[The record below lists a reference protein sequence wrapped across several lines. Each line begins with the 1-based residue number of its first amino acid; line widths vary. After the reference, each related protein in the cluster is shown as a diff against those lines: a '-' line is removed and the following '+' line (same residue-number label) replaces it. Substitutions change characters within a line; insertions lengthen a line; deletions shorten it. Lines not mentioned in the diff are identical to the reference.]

1 VIERNDRESAAGEN
15 GWAPVAPPVLMVQ
28 QYALPEDRRAL
39 ARLRTLRPLVYA
51 TRMYIRHLGEPMTRA
66 QMLGGAVRVSE
77 RQFGHLDRIAETCA
91 RMLHLERP
99 EVFVVQEP
107 RLNSHTYGH
116 QRPLVILTSGLVDA
130 MSEGQLAFVLGH
142 EFGHIKSEHVLFV
155 NLAEFLRS
163 GAAASVQWLAAPAM
177 LSLFAWQR
185 YAEQTAD
192 RAGLIACQRIADAE
206 AALIKLALGSSEL
219 FSQIDVDEYLRQ
231 TEGLTTGQAKL
242 ALALQN
248 HPYTAQRVASLRAWA
263 ASDAYR
269 ALWEASPGD
278 GRLPALPPGAERY
291 AEPLNP
297 RVQEWAERCG
307 TRAAE
312 AVHAGV
318 ATLRRA
324 QEQLRDWQR
333 TVRLAAPLRR
343 AEVAPA
349 GPAPTV
355 RPDEE
360 PV

>member
-1 VIERNDRESAAGEN
+1 VDVSDREEVRSNEGEN

-77 RQFGHLDRIAETCA
+77 RQFERLDAIAETCA

-116 QRPLVILTSGLVDA
+116 ERPLVILTSGLVDA

-263 ASDAYR
+263 TSDAYR
-269 ALWEASPGD
+269 ALWEAP
-278 GRLPALPPGAERY
+278 PALPPGPERY

-297 RVQEWAERCG
+297 RVQDWAERCG

-324 QEQLRDWQR
+324 QEQLRD
-333 TVRLAAPLRR
+333 LAAPLRR

-355 RPDEE
+355 RSDEE

>member
-1 VIERNDRESAAGEN
+1 MSEREEVWGTEGEN

-116 QRPLVILTSGLVDA
+116 ERPLVILTSGLVDA

-219 FSQIDVDEYLRQ
+219 FSQIDIDEYLRQ

-248 HPYTAQRVASLRAWA
+248 HPYTAQRVASLRGWA

-269 ALWEASPGD
+269 ALWEAP
-278 GRLPALPPGAERY
+278 PALPPGAERY

-324 QEQLRDWQR
+324 QEQLRDF
-333 TVRLAAPLRR
+333 AAPLRR

>member
-1 VIERNDRESAAGEN
+1 VSEREDMGNTNGEN
-15 GWAPVAPPVLMVQ
+15 GWAPVAPPVLTVE

-51 TRMYIRHLGEPMTRA
+51 TRMFIRHLGEPMTRA

-77 RQFGHLDRIAETCA
+77 RQFGHLDRIAATCA

-107 RLNSHTYGH
+107 RLNSYTYGH
-116 QRPLVILTSGLVDA
+116 ERPLVILTSGLVDA
-130 MSEGQLAFVLGH
+130 MSEGQVAFVLGH

-155 NLAEFLRS
+155 NLAEFLRT
-163 GAAASVQWLAAPAM
+163 GAAATVQWLAAPAL

-192 RAGLIACQRIADAE
+192 RAGLIACQRIEDAE

-219 FSQIDVDEYLRQ
+219 FSQIDVEEYLRQ
-231 TEGLTTGQAKL
+231 TEGLATGQAKI

-248 HPYTAQRVASLRAWA
+248 HPFTAQRVAALRAWA

-269 ALWEASPGD
+269 ALWEAP
-278 GRLPALPPGAERY
+278 PALPSGAGRY

-297 RVQEWAERCG
+297 RVQEWAERTG
-307 TRAAE
+307 ARVAD
-312 AVHAGV
+312 AVHSAAV
-318 ATLRRA
+318 ALRRA
-324 QEQLRDWQR
+324 QEG
-333 TVRLAAPLRR
+333 VRGLAAPLRPQT
-343 AEVAPA
+343 APA
-349 GPAPTV
+349 GPPPSATPE
-355 RPDEE
+355 EE